1 MARLHRRQYALV
13 GWTALAGA
21 AIGVGY
27 TLVLLGVDFAWDSFA
42 RATLIGGAIAGLLIY
57 AELVERS
64 TPFLAALRR
73 LPFAA
78 FALLRLLLRLVA
90 IVAIMLTVRVLLPI
104 EDAPFGAGLTIDV
117 VFALVV
123 ATLIS
128 VGFEIDR
135 LLGQGNLWRLLIGR
149 YHTPRIEERAF
160 LVLDLEDSTAIATRI
175 GPARFLALLDHLVAV
190 MSPAYVAHRGEIYR
204 YIGDATIVSWKLA
217 TAVEDARI
225 LVCLAEA
232 AGRLMAARAA
242 CEQRFGVAPFGRVAL
257 HAGPVAVGEVGDVKR
272 EITFLGDT
280 LNVVAKMEKF
290 AAERGL
296 RGVISADLLDRLTL
310 PPEFEVREA
319 GTLELPGRAEGLR
332 IFALDFRPKAQR
344 PRFRLSR

>member
-1 MARLHRRQYALV
+1 MALLHRRQHALV
-13 GWTALAGA
+13 AWTALAGA
-21 AIGVGY
+21 GIGVGY
-27 TLVLLGVDFAWDSFA
+27 TLVLLGDEFGWDSFA
-42 RATLIGGAIAGLLIY
+42 RATLIGGPIAGLLIY

-78 FALLRLLLRLVA
+78 FALVRLVLRLVA
-90 IVAIMLTVRVLLPI
+90 ILAIMLTVRVLLPI

-128 VGFEIDR
+128 LGFEIDR

-160 LVLDLEDSTAIATRI
+160 LVLDLEDSTAIAAQI
-175 GPARFLALLDHLVAV
+175 GPERFLALLDHLVGV
-190 MSPAYVAHRGEIYR
+190 MSPAFVAHRGEIYR
-204 YIGDATIVSWKLA
+204 YVGDATIVSWKLA
-217 TAVEDARI
+217 TAIEEARI
-225 LVCLAEA
+225 LRCLAEA
-232 AGRLMAARAA
+232 VGRLTAAREG
-242 CEQRFGVAPFGRVAL
+242 CVRRFGVAPSGRAAL
-257 HAGPVAVGEVGDVKR
+257 HAGPVAVGELGDVKR

-280 LNVVAKMEKF
+280 LNVVSKMEKF

-296 RGVISADLLDRLTL
+296 RGVISGDLLNRLVL
-310 PPEFEVREA
+310 PPEFAVRDV
-319 GTLELPGRAEGLR
+319 GTLDLPGRAEGVPMLT
-332 IFALDFRPKAQR
+332 LDFRPVVPR
-344 PRFRLSR
+344 RRFRRSG